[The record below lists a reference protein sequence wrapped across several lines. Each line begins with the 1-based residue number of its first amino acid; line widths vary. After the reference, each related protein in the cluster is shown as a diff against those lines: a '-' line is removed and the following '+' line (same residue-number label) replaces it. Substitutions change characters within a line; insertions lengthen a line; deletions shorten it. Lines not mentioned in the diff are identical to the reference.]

1 MGEKGAK
8 KGESEKAEGKGS
20 RSESASEQVSWEL
33 VERALASGQLGRL
46 YLFGPPGIGKT
57 YAAYHFG
64 RTQRGVY
71 ACTLTQETP
80 AAELRGSWLPRG
92 DAFVW
97 HDGPVVRA
105 LREGARL
112 VLNELS
118 HASDDALAF
127 LYPVLESTETARLT
141 LPTGETVVPA
151 AGFHVVVTD
160 NEPPDQLPDALQD
173 RFDALLEL
181 AEPHPAALAGLSEAL
196 RAVARRVLALD
207 AERRVSVRRIGT
219 LDRLRHELGLRDA
232 CTVVFG
238 PGRGSQIYDA
248 LTLAG
253 VR

>member
-1 MGEKGAK
+1 M
-8 KGESEKAEGKGS
+8 SEKDKDKPKAPAKRNES
-20 RSESASEQVSWEL
+20 RSERVDWTL
-33 VERALASGQLGRL
+33 VERTLSSEQLARI

-57 YAAYHFG
+57 FAAYHYG

-80 AAELRGSWLPRG
+80 AAELRGTYLPRG
-92 DAFVW
+92 DSLVW

-105 LREGARL
+105 MKEGVRL

-127 LYPVLESTETARLT
+127 LHPVLESPETSRLT

-160 NEPPDQLPDALQD
+160 NEPPDGLPPALRD
-173 RFDALLEL
+173 RFDAILEVGD
-181 AEPHPAALAGLSEAL
+181 PHPAALAGLSEGL
-196 RAVARRVLALD
+196 REIARRSLGLD
-207 AERRVSVRRIGT
+207 DERRVSVRSWRT
-219 LDRLRHELGLRDA
+219 LDRVRHELGLRDA

-238 PGRGSQIYDA
+238 AGRGSQIFDA
-248 LTLAG
+248 LALAG